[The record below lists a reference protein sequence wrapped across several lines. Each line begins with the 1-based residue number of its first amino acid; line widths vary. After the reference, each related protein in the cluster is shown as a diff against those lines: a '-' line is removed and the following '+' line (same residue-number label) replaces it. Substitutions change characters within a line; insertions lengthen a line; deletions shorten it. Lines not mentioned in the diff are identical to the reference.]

1 MGNEQA
7 ENAALSS
14 IEIDLSVKHQTF
26 EGWGTSLA
34 WWANVL
40 GGWSEARRREIVEK
54 LYSAESGLGMNIA
67 RYNIGGTKDTED
79 PYLDYSKAILSFQN
93 EDGSWDWSRD
103 ANQREIVELIRDV
116 TDEPIFEAFSNCP
129 PWWMTLAYD
138 PRQPDGAQGATT
150 GGIDGGDNLKPGSE
164 REFARYLVEV
174 VRHFRDEHG
183 LTFRTLAPFN
193 EPVAGWWK
201 HRITKQ
207 EGAQI
212 RPEQQQIVIRE
223 AVAALQE
230 AGLSDTS
237 ISASDESFVEM
248 ALNTWNAFSPEVKA
262 LIPQV
267 NTHTY
272 NDSSYDPEDFM
283 KAVTSDRKKLW
294 MSEVGFENGAHP
306 TDDPHSMAGAKR
318 LAQSITKDLKIMR
331 SEAWVYWQAVE
342 SNVSTWGLIFAPFEH
357 NESES
362 YSMYKQYYALGNY
375 STFIRPGSVIVHNDS
390 EKSLA
395 ALDSAANRLTIVTYN
410 DSDTESASY
419 AYRLKGLAA
428 SGDRALLQARVYRT
442 SAEEDLV
449 ELESITLDN
458 GTFTAEAVPE
468 SVTTY
473 VIDQAAATT

>member
-1 MGNEQA
+1 MGHESSK
-7 ENAALSS
+7 AAAVP
-14 IEIDLSVKHQTF
+14 IEVDLSVKHQTF

-54 LYSAESGLGMNIA
+54 LYSAESGIGMNIA
-67 RYNIGGTKDTED
+67 RYNIGGTKDTDD
-79 PYLDYSKAILSFQN
+79 PYLDCGKAILSFQN

-103 ANQREIVELIRDV
+103 ANQREIVELIRAV

-138 PRQPDGAQGATT
+138 PQQPDSAQGATT

-174 VRHFRDEHG
+174 VRRFRDEYG
-183 LTFRTLAPFN
+183 ITFRTLAPFN

-212 RPEQQQIVIRE
+212 RPEQQQVVIRE
-223 AVAALQE
+223 AVEALRE

-237 ISASDESFVEM
+237 LSASDESFVEM
-248 ALNTWNAFSPEVKA
+248 ALNTWNAFSAEVKA

-272 NDSSYDPEDFM
+272 NDPSYDPEPFM
-283 KAVTSDRKKLW
+283 KTVTSDGKKLW

-306 TDDPHSMAGAKR
+306 TVDPHSMTGAKR
-318 LAQSITKDLKIMR
+318 LAQGVTKDLKIMR

-342 SNVSTWGLIFAPFEH
+342 SNVSTWGLVFAPFEH
-357 NESES
+357 NQSES
-362 YSMYKQYYALGNY
+362 YSMYKQYHALGNY
-375 STFIRPGSVIVHNDS
+375 SKFIRPGSIIVHNDG

-395 ALDSAANRLTIVTYN
+395 ALDPAANRLTIVTYN
-410 DSDTESASY
+410 DDDAEKVRYSY
-419 AYRLKGLAA
+419 QLQGLA
-428 SGDRALLQARVYRT
+428 SFGNGTSLQARVYRT
-442 SAEEDLV
+442 SAEENLA
-449 ELESITLDN
+449 ELESITLEK
-458 GTFTAEAVPE
+458 GSFTAEAIPG

-473 VIDQAAATT
+473 VIGQVAATT

>member
-1 MGNEQA
+1 MENEPF
-7 ENAALSS
+7 ESAAVS

-40 GGWSEARRREIVEK
+40 GGWSEARMREIVEK

-67 RYNIGGTKDTED
+67 RYNIGGTKDADD
-79 PYLDYSKAILSFQN
+79 PYLDYGKAILSFQN

-103 ANQREIVELIRDV
+103 ANQRKIAEWISASA
-116 TDEPIFEAFSNCP
+116 DEPIFEAFANCP
-129 PWWMTLAYD
+129 PWWMTLSYD
-138 PRQPDGAQGATT
+138 PKRPDGAQGATT

-174 VRHFRDEHG
+174 VRYFRDEHG

-207 EGAQI
+207 EGARI
-212 RPEQQQIVIRE
+212 RPEQQQLVIRE
-223 AVAALQE
+223 AVEALRE

-237 ISASDESFVEM
+237 LSASDESFVEM

-272 NDSSYDPEDFM
+272 NDPEYDPEPFM

-294 MSEVGFENGAHP
+294 MSEVGFENGARP
-306 TDDPHSMAGAKR
+306 TDDPRSMAGAKR
-318 LAQSITKDLKIMR
+318 LAQGITKDLKIMR

-342 SNVSTWGLIFAPFEH
+342 SDVSTWGLIFAPFEH

-375 STFIRPGSVIVHNDS
+375 SRFIRPGSIIVHNDG

-395 ALDSAANRLTIVTYN
+395 ALDPAANRLIIVTYN
-410 DSDTESASY
+410 DSDTDSVSY
-419 AYRLKGLAA
+419 SYRLQGLNSAKDAA
-428 SGDRALLQARVYRT
+428 WLQIRVYRT
-442 SAEEDLV
+442 TAEEDLA
-449 ELESITLDN
+449 ELESITVGN
-458 GTFTAEAVPE
+458 GTFTAEAAPG

-473 VIDQAAATT
+473 VIDAAAAT